1 MRERIDDSISNF
13 KYSII
18 EKFTLFF
25 SIGFLVLNLLIFSLV
40 MSEARMISLVLAGIF
55 FIYIPIGF
63 FDKEERIWLICS
75 RVLEILTSISL
86 SLAYILLFGKFWLL
100 FLPALE
106 IAAAVLFYLY
116 VYRSAF
122 DDSPKP
128 LD

>member
-1 MRERIDDSISNF
+1 MRERTDDSISNF
-13 KYSII
+13 KYAII
-18 EKFTLFF
+18 EKFTLLF

-75 RVLEILTSISL
+75 RVLEVLTSISL
-86 SLAYILLFGKFWLL
+86 SFAYILLFGKFWLL
-100 FLPALE
+100 FLPVLE
-106 IAAAVLFYLY
+106 IIAAVLFYVY

-128 LD
+128 LR